1 MKRHLLAAL
10 CLMGAVSIQAQ
21 MTKVKVAYQPGD
33 TVIYHC
39 TEKQVIEQP
48 MGGNIGIDKSYDE
61 RIVVKSK
68 NDEGYILEVKIDD
81 PKLDGGGVDD
91 LEQLLENLSDAM
103 CANVPVEVQT
113 DADGKIL
120 SIVNKDA
127 VVSQMLENMN
137 RLFTNLENQKPEAK
151 EVLQNARV
159 NMVEKMLTSE
169 TIMRKMFFDEANPL
183 ALNGKTLMTG
193 MIESH
198 EKDLGLKYNNVYTVT
213 DKGKTVKVN
222 SKLSLTRDQ
231 LKAFVLEQVEKTA
244 PQQLEMIKQ
253 NIDMVLDSGM
263 MKLESNENSTYTFND
278 RGWVE
283 SIVTDEKQDAMG
295 AKVSSSGE
303 QKITYKNF

>member
-1 MKRHLLAAL
+1 MKRHLFAAL

-39 TEKQVIEQP
+39 TEKQVIEPP

-81 PKLDGGGVDD
+81 QKLDGGGVDD
-91 LEQLLENLSDAM
+91 LEQLLENLSDTM
-103 CANVPVEVQT
+103 CANVTVEVQT

-127 VVSQMLENMN
+127 VVSQMLEKMN
-137 RLFTNLENQKPEAK
+137 RMFTNLENQKPEAK

>member
-1 MKRHLLAAL
+1 MKRHLFAAL

>member
-1 MKRHLLAAL
+1 
-10 CLMGAVSIQAQ
+10 MGAVSIQAQ

-151 EVLQNARV
+151 EVLQNTRV

>member
-1 MKRHLLAAL
+1 
-10 CLMGAVSIQAQ
+10 MGAVSIQAQ

-283 SIVTDEKQDAMG
+283 SIVTDEKQDVMG

>member
-198 EKDLGLKYNNVYTVT
+198 EKHLGLKYNNVYTVT

>member
-1 MKRHLLAAL
+1 
-10 CLMGAVSIQAQ
+10 MGAVSIQAQ